1 MNKENVANSEI
12 TPAKMEQILSE
23 DSGQAAQVHLDA
35 GKPVFYG
42 DPFYPGKVI
51 KEYPSGKR
59 EVLVF
64 DKQGNEVVELVLW
77 CRNSGFLRGQMAK
90 NFPEWAKPI
99 EAKLSQKHEASLSLS
114 L

>member
-1 MNKENVANSEI
+1 MNKISVVTSEI
-12 TPAKMEQILSE
+12 TSANIEQILSE

-42 DPFYPGKVI
+42 DPHFPGKVI

-64 DKQGNEVVELVLW
+64 DKQGNEVVELVL
-77 CRNSGFLRGQMAK
+77 
-90 NFPEWAKPI
+90 
-99 EAKLSQKHEASLSLS
+99 
-114 L
+114 

>member
-1 MNKENVANSEI
+1 MNTENTSNSEI

-35 GKPVFYG
+35 GKPIFYG

-59 EVLVF
+59 EVIVF
-64 DKQGNEVVELVLW
+64 DKQGNEVVELVL
-77 CRNSGFLRGQMAK
+77 
-90 NFPEWAKPI
+90 
-99 EAKLSQKHEASLSLS
+99 
-114 L
+114 